1 MPCLSNQ
8 GYVSIILFKKQ
19 GPALAYHPFFFANR
33 SGFCLRAIHG
43 VKIRQRSRKIRVK
56 SVWFVGYPLQSEKRY
71 GILLGNRSHGS
82 RKFMK
87 KKAELIP
94 LLWTLTVP
102 VSVCLRPSSSWWLFP
117 PISPPQ
123 RQPSPRSTAS
133 GSKPGPDD
141 GNLRAARDAEAGR
154 RTMTSCCPPPHRQ
167 QRGETSPPP
176 PWPPCCVPGG
186 STSMAPPYPPW
197 P

>member
-33 SGFCLRAIHG
+33 SGFCLRAFHG

-102 VSVCLRPSSSWWLFP
+102 VSVCLRPSSFWWLFP
-117 PISPPQ
+117 PISPCLSLLHLQVHGCTPEL
-123 RQPSPRSTAS
+123 PE
-133 GSKPGPDD
+133 GSELLSQITISRPLLCLRLPG
-141 GNLRAARDAEAGR
+141 NRW
-154 RTMTSCCPPPHRQ
+154 S
-167 QRGETSPPP
+167 
-176 PWPPCCVPGG
+176 
-186 STSMAPPYPPW
+186 Y
-197 P
+197 